1 MIQFEWDEQKAIQNE
16 QKHHVTFSEATSVF
30 YDPGAKLIHDP
41 DHSDSE
47 DRFVILGI
55 SQKLHLLVVCHCYRL
70 ENDIVRII
78 SARQATKKEMNY
90 YRRGNDMRDEYDFSS
105 ARENPYI
112 PKLKKQIT
120 IRLDAQ
126 TIEYFKLM
134 AEETGITYQNL
145 INQYLAECAK
155 NKKSYHYTF
164 M

>member
-16 QKHHVTFSEATSVF
+16 QKHHVTFLEAKSVF
-30 YDPGAKLIHDP
+30 YDPSAKLIHDP

-47 DRFVILGI
+47 DRFIILGI
-55 SQKLHLLVVCHCYRL
+55 SRKLNLLVVCHCYRL

-78 SARQATKKEMNY
+78 SARQATKNEMMY
-90 YRRGNDMRDEYDFSS
+90 YRGGNGMRDEYDFSS

-155 NKKSYHYTF
+155 NRKSYHYTF
-164 M
+164 T

>member
-16 QKHHVTFSEATSVF
+16 HKHHVTFLEAKSVF
-30 YDPGAKLIHDP
+30 YDLGALLIHDP
-41 DHSDSE
+41 DHSDSK
-47 DRFVILGI
+47 DRFMILGI
-55 SQKLHLLVVCHCYRL
+55 SQKLHVLVVCHCYRL
-70 ENDIVRII
+70 ENDIVRIV
-78 SARQATKKEMNY
+78 SARQATKNEMMY
-90 YRRGNDMRDEYDFSS
+90 YRRGNGMRDEYDFSS

-126 TIEYFKLM
+126 TIEYFKMM

-155 NKKSYHYTF
+155 SKKSYHYSFT
-164 M
+164 